1 MNTDSYWLAK
11 TRVVLRRLG
20 GEAFVMNKAEQHGRN
35 LRIVVKAF
43 AALRD
48 SRATLIAALHRE
60 TVAGAVQR
68 NAVDVAK
75 YYRRRAPKSI
85 LAEIEALSPMETQSR
100 IQRHV
105 RKNLLPLLGEQAVDA
120 FASVSH
126 SADAIRYLV
135 KNEQELV
142 KMNEFARTADDT
154 DSGDEN
160 SVDRI
165 QDPPTMGSSIKAK
178 NFVLH

>member
-1 MNTDSYWLAK
+1 
-11 TRVVLRRLG
+11 
-20 GEAFVMNKAEQHGRN
+20 
-35 LRIVVKAF
+35 
-43 AALRD
+43 
-48 SRATLIAALHRE
+48 
-60 TVAGAVQR
+60 
-68 NAVDVAK
+68 
-75 YYRRRAPKSI
+75 
-85 LAEIEALSPMETQSR
+85 METQSR

-165 QDPPTMGSSIKAK
+165 QDPPTMGSSIKANT
-178 NFVLH
+178 NFVAALESSMSDENEENKGES